1 MSYKP
6 DEATIASYLYGE
18 LDPKELDKVNEYFF
32 TNPEE
37 LKKLE
42 ELRDI
47 RTILQKVED
56 EEVIAPPIF
65 LDDKTP
71 FKPFWNSVYFKTV
84 MSIAASLLLIMV
96 AGKFLGTEVNVNDGE
111 LKISFGGKATPTTK
125 PIQEQVLTPSQVQAM
140 INSSLEKNNEV
151 ISASWTNSQQ
161 KLNEAVK
168 NNLAVNSK
176 KIDDLMKTTSK
187 ASEEQVRMFVASL
200 QNDNLKLMKD
210 YLQLSSTEQK
220 KYVENLLVD
229 FSKYLQEQRNQ
240 DLKLFQTRV
249 NSIEKNTDLFKQE
262 TEQIITSL
270 ISNSSVVKKQ
280 NSY

>member
-1 MSYKP
+1 MNYKP
-6 DEATIASYLYGE
+6 DEATIVSFLYGE
-18 LDPKELDKVNEYFF
+18 LDERELEKVNNYFLS
-32 TNPEE
+32 NPEE

-42 ELRDI
+42 SLSDT
-47 RTILQKVED
+47 RTILKHVQD

-65 LDDKTP
+65 LDDRTHI
-71 FKPFWNSVYFKTV
+71 KPFWNSVYFKTI
-84 MSIAASLLLIMV
+84 MSIAASLLFLMV
-96 AGKFLGTEVNVNDGE
+96 AGKFLGTEVNVTNGE
-111 LKISFGGKATPTTK
+111 LKISFGSKRSTPLK
-125 PIQEQVLTPSQVQAM
+125 QGEEQLLTSAEIQAM
-140 INSSLEKNNEV
+140 INSSLEKNNDA
-151 ISASWTNSQQ
+151 ISASWTASQQ

-168 NNLAVNSK
+168 SNLAVNSK
-176 KIDDLMKTTSK
+176 KIDNLMKATNK
-187 ASEEQVRMFVASL
+187 ASEEEVRMFVAGL

-249 NSIEKNTDLFKQE
+249 SSIEKNTDLFKQE

-270 ISNSSVVKKQ
+270 ISNSNVVKKQ